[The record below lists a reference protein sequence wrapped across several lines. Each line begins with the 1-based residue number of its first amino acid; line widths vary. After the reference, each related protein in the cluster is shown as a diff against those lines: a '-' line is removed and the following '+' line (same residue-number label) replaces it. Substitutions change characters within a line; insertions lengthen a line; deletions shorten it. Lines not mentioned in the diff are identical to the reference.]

1 MGKVLII
8 IVLLITAIFA
18 AITLS
23 VQHRAEKAPE
33 MLSRGNIYDLN
44 NVGAYALRHA
54 IKQIKAG
61 SITSDITTSFDDFIV
76 LTDGRIN
83 SIKYDFEYDYNADY
97 PEAIDI
103 IANVS
108 WITPDDTL
116 HHECEAVVNIT
127 DTSIPGQVG
136 YWDMDD
142 GSGYT
147 ARDSSDNKND
157 GTLIYMDPSSDWSDG
172 NVGGALDFD
181 GDNDYV
187 GLGTDVNDTYDD
199 VVTVVAWLK
208 ADNPTG
214 WLDTDLGRIVGE
226 HTSDNWLSWTLRG
239 RTTDGGY
246 WHWVNDPPSWKWWT
260 GHWEYKD
267 ILLLK
272 YAFKVKYSTGW
283 LSLFDYDE
291 VSITM
296 DELAHPEY
304 DVYAWHYVVGVYDGT
319 YSETKA
325 RITIKIV
332 DEDLENSKIID
343 KWTLRADDNFVT
355 IGGTENWFGARCWN
369 GLIDEVRILNK
380 VLTDEEIEAIY
391 TFTGGTGSGNREYKT
406 LYWRE

>member
-33 MLSRGNIYDLN
+33 MLLRENKYDVN
-44 NVGAYALRHA
+44 NVGAYALRYA
-54 IKQIKAG
+54 IKQIKEG
-61 SITSDITTSFDDFIV
+61 EVDSDITQTFDDFIV
-76 LTDGRIN
+76 LTNGRIN
-83 SIKYDFEYDYNADY
+83 SIKYDFDFPYEAY

-116 HHECEAVVNIT
+116 YHECEAVFNIT

-157 GTLIYMDPSSDWSDG
+157 GTLIHMDPSSDWVDG
-172 NVGGALDFD
+172 KVGGALDFD

-208 ADNPTG
+208 ADNPSG

-226 HTSDNWLSWTLRG
+226 HTSDNWLSWTDNR
-239 RTTDGGY
+239 
-246 WHWVNDPPSWKWWT
+246 WW
-260 GHWEYKD
+260 
-267 ILLLK
+267 ILAL
-272 YAFKVKYSTGW
+272 G
-283 LSLFDYDE
+283 
-291 VSITM
+291 
-296 DELAHPEY
+296 
-304 DVYAWHYVVGVYDGT
+304 
-319 YSETKA
+319 
-325 RITIKIV
+325 
-332 DEDLENSKIID
+332 
-343 KWTLRADDNFVT
+343 
-355 IGGTENWFGARCWN
+355 
-369 GLIDEVRILNK
+369 
-380 VLTDEEIEAIY
+380 
-391 TFTGGTGSGNREYKT
+391 
-406 LYWRE
+406 